1 MNTNMFEFVEF
12 DSRNPSVNTY
22 CCLYF
27 VKENIRDVDII
38 NTSIAAMGFYVNIA
52 SKHERFMTNLIY

>member
-12 DSRNPSVNTY
+12 DSRNPCPNTY

-27 VKENIRDVDII
+27 VKENIRDDDIYQYKYRGSGI
-38 NTSIAAMGFYVNIA
+38 L
-52 SKHERFMTNLIY
+52 R